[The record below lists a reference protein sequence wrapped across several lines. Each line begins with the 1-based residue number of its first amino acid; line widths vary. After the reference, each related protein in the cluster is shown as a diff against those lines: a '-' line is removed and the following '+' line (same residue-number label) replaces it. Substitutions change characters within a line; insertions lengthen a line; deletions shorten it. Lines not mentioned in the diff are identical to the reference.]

1 MTWSKQHDV
10 ALCREMLV
18 VQPFKFKHGSRDR
31 GQSWDRIAKNLNKF
45 VHPVFLVD
53 QRGVR
58 DRFCKLQKD
67 YKRKKACE
75 ERASG
80 ICPDEPD
87 ELEQALEDITEME
100 QGQQEQLAVGERNK
114 RLLIEKERETAET
127 IRKRAMERM
136 GETRAREN
144 VEKEPK
150 RRKCGGGMV
159 EYLKEKKEQEK
170 IVREGELE
178 LRRREMELKEKRDE
192 EEIRMRRKEIEMRE
206 RDQNMKEKELE
217 SRLKRDQDLIFV
229 LRQQLQQQQVIL
241 EQVQQQNKLLL
252 ALYQNSLEKKE

>member
-1 MTWSKQHDV
+1 M
-10 ALCREMLV
+10 
-18 VQPFKFKHGSRDR
+18 
-31 GQSWDRIAKNLNKF
+31 
-45 VHPVFLVD
+45 FLVD

-67 YKRKKACE
+67 FKCKRACE

-87 ELEQALEDITEME
+87 ELEQGLEDITEME
-100 QGQQEQLAVGERNK
+100 QGQQEQLAVGERKK

-127 IRKRAMERM
+127 IRKRAMEGM

-150 RRKCGGGMV
+150 RRKCGGEAV
-159 EYLKEKKEQEK
+159 EYLREKKEQEK

-178 LRRREMELKEKRDE
+178 LRRREMDLKEKRDE
-192 EEIRMRRKEIEMRE
+192 EEIRMRRKEIEIRE
-206 RDQNMKEKELE
+206 REQSMKEKELE